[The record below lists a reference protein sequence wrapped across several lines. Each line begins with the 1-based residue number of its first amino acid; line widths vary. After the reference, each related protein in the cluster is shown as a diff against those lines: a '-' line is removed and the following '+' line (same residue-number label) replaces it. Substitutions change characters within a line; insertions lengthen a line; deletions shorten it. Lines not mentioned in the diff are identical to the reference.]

1 MVINTMT
8 LKKLIF
14 LSLLVSIGLVL
25 SIVENMIPV
34 PMPIPGVK
42 LGLVNVVFLIALVLF
57 GFKEAIIVVIIRGVT
72 MSIATGNVSGLIYS
86 LPSSIVS
93 TIVMAIIYKNFSRYF
108 SLIGVSLF
116 GAIAFNTVQVGIASL
131 IMQNIKIFSY
141 LPIMSLTSIFT
152 GCFIGLVSREA
163 KGKIKISLNN
173 YRN

>member
-1 MVINTMT
+1 MN

-14 LSLLVSIGLVL
+14 LSLLVSTGLVL

-34 PMPIPGVK
+34 PIPIPGVK
-42 LGLVNVVFLIALVLF
+42 LGLVNVVFLITLVLF
-57 GFKEAIIVVIIRGVT
+57 GFKEAMLVVIIRGIT
-72 MSIATGNVSGLIYS
+72 MSLATGNISGLIYS

-131 IMQNIKIFSY
+131 VMQNIKIFSY

-152 GCFIGLVSREA
+152 GCFIGLVVRET
-163 KGKIKISLNN
+163 KGKIRLNLNN

>member
-1 MVINTMT
+1 MNI
-8 LKKLIF
+8 KKLIF
-14 LSLLVSIGLVL
+14 LSLLVSTGLVL

-34 PMPIPGVK
+34 PIPIPGVK
-42 LGLVNVVFLIALVLF
+42 LGLVNIVFLIALVLF
-57 GFKEAIIVVIIRGVT
+57 GFKEAMTVVIIRGVT
-72 MSIATGNVSGLIYS
+72 MSIATGNISGLIYS

-93 TIVMAIIYKNFSRYF
+93 TIIMAIIYKNFSRHF

-152 GCFIGLVSREA
+152 GCFIGLVAREA
-163 KGKIKISLNN
+163 KGKIEINLNN

>member
-1 MVINTMT
+1 MN

-14 LSLLVSIGLVL
+14 LSLLVSTGLVL

-34 PMPIPGVK
+34 PIPIPGVK
-42 LGLVNVVFLIALVLF
+42 LGLVNIVFLIALVLF
-57 GFKEAIIVVIIRGVT
+57 GFKEAMIVVIIRGIT
-72 MSIATGNVSGLIYS
+72 MSLATGNISGLIYS
-86 LPSSIVS
+86 LPSSVVS
-93 TIVMAIIYKNFSRYF
+93 TIVMAIIYKYFSKYF

-152 GCFIGLVSREA
+152 GCFIGLVAREA
-163 KGKIKISLNN
+163 KGKIKVNLNN

>member
-1 MVINTMT
+1 MN

-34 PMPIPGVK
+34 PIPIPGVK
-42 LGLVNVVFLIALVLF
+42 LGLVNIVFLIALVLF

-72 MSIATGNVSGLIYS
+72 MSIATGNISGLIYS

-152 GCFIGLVSREA
+152 GCFIGLVSKEA

>member
-1 MVINTMT
+1 MN

-34 PMPIPGVK
+34 PIPVPGVK
-42 LGLVNVVFLIALVLF
+42 LGLVNIVFLIALVLF

-72 MSIATGNVSGLIYS
+72 MSVATGNVSGLIYS
-86 LPSSIVS
+86 LPSSIIS
-93 TIVMAIIYKNFSRYF
+93 TIVMSIIYKSFSEYF

-163 KGKIKISLNN
+163 RGKIKISLNN

>member
-1 MVINTMT
+1 MN